1 MEGGTGLRQAQPLF
15 EHTIMAQQYDVL
27 LTGAYFC
34 DMVFNGL
41 PEMPQLGRDVFSS
54 SFDMV
59 AGGVFYTAQALH
71 RLGVR
76 AGWPCDVGT
85 DLFSRFIIESAEAEG
100 MDVSLFRYHERPLR
114 RIAAAFSFAH
124 DRGFV
129 SYVDE
134 LPDTLPLA
142 EIEQYQPRCLFLS
155 YLGYWQTV
163 SALADLPYRQDMLVY
178 MDCQD
183 TTLTLETP
191 GLIEAL
197 GDIDVFA
204 PNETEALHLTGET
217 AVSAAL
223 TKLAKI
229 VPTVVIKLGAK
240 GAIAQRGNEVI
251 SIPPIAVI
259 PLDTTGAGDCFNAG
273 FIYGLLQNAS
283 LADCLRY
290 GNIVGGLATTNVGGT
305 AVPFAPLDLQI
316 YFPTP

>member
-1 MEGGTGLRQAQPLF
+1 MTKQF
-15 EHTIMAQQYDVL
+15 DVL

-59 AGGVFYTAQALH
+59 AGGVFYTAQALQ

-76 AGWPCDVGT
+76 AGWLCDVGN

-100 MDVSLFRYHERPLR
+100 LDTSLFRHHERPLR

-129 SYVDE
+129 SYMDE
-134 LPDTLPLA
+134 LPDPLPLD
-142 EIEQYQPRCLFLS
+142 EIEQYKPRCLFLPHI
-155 YLGYWQTV
+155 GYWQTLP
-163 SALADLPYRQDMLVY
+163 ALAELPQRPGMLVY

-197 GDIDVFA
+197 GYVDVFA

-217 AVSAAL
+217 AVSDAL
-223 TKLAKI
+223 TKLAAI
-229 VPTVVIKLGAK
+229 VPTAVIKLGAK
-240 GAIAQRGNEVI
+240 GSTARRGSERI
-251 SIPPIAVI
+251 TIPPIAVT
-259 PLDTTGAGDCFNAG
+259 PVDTTGAGDSFNAG
-273 FIYGLLQNAS
+273 FIYGLLQDAS

-290 GNIVGGLATTNVGGT
+290 GNIVGGLAAAQAGGT
-305 AVPFAPLDLQI
+305 AGLSRLDIEREMIALKA
-316 YFPTP
+316 TVD

>member
-1 MEGGTGLRQAQPLF
+1 MNKQF
-15 EHTIMAQQYDVL
+15 DVI

-76 AGWPCDVGT
+76 AGWLCDVGS

-100 MDVSLFRYHERPLR
+100 LDTSLFRHHERPLR

-129 SYVDE
+129 SYMDE
-134 LPDTLPLA
+134 LPETMPLA
-142 EIEQYQPRCLFLS
+142 EIELYKPRCLFLS
-155 YLGYWQTV
+155 HVGYWH
-163 SALADLPYRQDMLVY
+163 SLAALADLPHRPHMQVY

-191 GLIEAL
+191 GLIPAL
-197 GDIDVFA
+197 SKVDMFA
-204 PNETEALHLTGET
+204 PNEAEALQMTGET
-217 AVSAAL
+217 AVSDAL
-223 TKLAKI
+223 TKLAAI
-229 VPTVVIKLGAK
+229 VPTAVIKLGAK
-240 GAIAQRGNEVI
+240 GAVAQRGSEI
-251 SIPPIAVI
+251 ITMPPIAVT
-259 PLDTTGAGDCFNAG
+259 PVDTTGAGDSFNAG
-273 FIYGLLQNAS
+273 FIYGLLQDAS

-290 GNIVGGLATTNVGGT
+290 GNIVGGLATAQVGGT
-305 AVPFAPLDLQI
+305 ADLSHFQDQI
-316 YFPTP
+316 AIK

>member
-1 MEGGTGLRQAQPLF
+1 MTP
-15 EHTIMAQQYDVL
+15 HYDVL
-27 LTGAYFC
+27 LTGPYFC

-71 RLGVR
+71 RLGVL
-76 AGWPCDVGT
+76 AGWKCNVGN
-85 DLFSRFIIESAEAEG
+85 DLFSRFIIESAQTEG
-100 MDVSLFRYHERPLR
+100 MDTALFQHHERPLR

-129 SYVDE
+129 SYIDD
-134 LPDTLPLA
+134 LPDILPLT
-142 EIEQYQPRCLFLS
+142 EIAQYQPRCLFLS
-155 YLGYWQTV
+155 HIGYWQTL
-163 SALADLPYRQDMLVY
+163 STLANLPQRQHMLVY

-191 GLIEAL
+191 GLVEAL
-197 GDIDVFA
+197 ACVDVFA

-223 TKLAKI
+223 GKLADI
-229 VPTVVIKLGAK
+229 VPTAVIKLGSK
-240 GAIAQRGNEVI
+240 GAIAQRGGEVI
-251 SIPPIAVI
+251 AVPPIAITPV
-259 PLDTTGAGDCFNAG
+259 DTTGAGDCFNAG

-305 AVPFAPLDLQI
+305 AVPAAPLDLQT
-316 YFPTP
+316 YFPKDRV